1 MALDQI
7 VGNRS
12 SRRENDS
19 RSSFIQ
25 DETLNHYVGW
35 SKSKDRDAFLIPD
48 IEAFV
53 AYALPKHFKE
63 MKQWGSFQKQLNN
76 YGFERQDRGPDKA
89 LYVHSGDKFRQG
101 RLDLLPDVR
110 RRPTCQTPAR
120 SGQKRPSTP
129 LTPTGDSSTV
139 KFGSQKDLPLR
150 SNKLEYDNEW
160 LITEVLELKRKLE
173 SSEKRLR
180 TAESRLEVT
189 ENQLQITERRRLEMQ
204 NQLFELF
211 GTPER
216 APIGDGASNSVVDP
230 GPAQLVGNVDVL
242 YNTLN
247 TPAVADAGL
256 STYHTGFLEDVSFE
270 SYFSTGMI
278 YGSADLPL
286 SSAFL
291 AP

>member
-12 SRRENDS
+12 SHRENDS

-35 SKSKDRDAFLIPD
+35 SKSKGRDAFLIPD

-63 MKQWGSFQKQLNN
+63 MK
-76 YGFERQDRGPDKA
+76 E
-89 LYVHSGDKFRQG
+89 
-101 RLDLLPDVR
+101 
-110 RRPTCQTPAR
+110 TPAR

-139 KFGSQKDLPLR
+139 ESGSQKSPPLR
-150 SNKLEYDNEW
+150 NNKHEYDKEW
-160 LITEVLELKRKLE
+160 LIMEVLELKRKLE
-173 SSEKRLR
+173 SSKERLQA
-180 TAESRLEVT
+180 AESRL
-189 ENQLQITERRRLEMQ
+189 LQITERRRLEMQ

-211 GTPER
+211 GMLER

-230 GPAQLVGNVDVL
+230 GPAQLVGDVDVL
-242 YNTLN
+242 YNVLN
-247 TPAVADAGL
+247 TPAVADGGL
-256 STYHTGFLEDVSFE
+256 SMYDTGFLESVSFE

-278 YGSADLPL
+278 YDSVDLSL
-286 SSAFL
+286 SSAVL
-291 AP
+291 GP